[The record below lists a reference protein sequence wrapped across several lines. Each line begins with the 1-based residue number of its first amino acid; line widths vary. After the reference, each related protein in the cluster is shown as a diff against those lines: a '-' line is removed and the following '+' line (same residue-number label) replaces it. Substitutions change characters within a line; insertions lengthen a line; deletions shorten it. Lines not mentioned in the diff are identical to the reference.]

1 MPDAI
6 DPNAQSADAN
16 DPNAQAE
23 KPDPLANLPNIVNSA
38 VASQLKRALGGL
50 DKMIADAVGKA
61 SAGAPPPQPP
71 PAQGDAT
78 KAIDPALAK
87 LREELDSHK
96 RELEAERKTRRETE
110 ERSRNER
117 TEGALREA
125 LRKGVR
131 AELLDGAFHALKA
144 RSLRF
149 EEDGTP
155 RLAISRSRERGRAAE
170 EVAFSIEEGVAD
182 WLKSDEAKAYVPP
195 PVAPPTKKDT
205 AVTPRP
211 LGADGK
217 PRALSREEAIS
228 VSLAQASERGS
239 RS

>member
-96 RELEAERKTRRETE
+96 RELEAER
-110 ERSRNER
+110 
-117 TEGALREA
+117 L
-125 LRKGVR
+125 
-131 AELLDGAFHALKA
+131 AELGAQQI
-144 RSLRF
+144 
-149 EEDGTP
+149 DVGTG
-155 RLAISRSRERGRAAE
+155 RIQQMTHRAALL
-170 EVAFSIEEGVAD
+170 VQQRQHNMKGLDKLVI
-182 WLKSDEAKAYVPP
+182 
-195 PVAPPTKKDT
+195 
-205 AVTPRP
+205 
-211 LGADGK
+211 
-217 PRALSREEAIS
+217 
-228 VSLAQASERGS
+228 LAQC
-239 RS
+239 